1 VTWVLDHLCEVAEEG
16 PMDGGAMDVEKATD
30 GSRGRCFLRAR
41 HELASVALQ
50 YVEQDRAGHN
60 QAQTGLAPG

>member
-1 VTWVLDHLCEVAEEG
+1 
-16 PMDGGAMDVEKATD
+16 MDGGAMDVEKATD

>member
-1 VTWVLDHLCEVAEEG
+1 VGCHRDRPTNVAAKDHKAVTWVLDHLCEVAEEG
-16 PMDGGAMDVEKATD
+16 PMDGGAMGVGKATD

-50 YVEQDRAGHN
+50 
-60 QAQTGLAPG
+60 